1 MIVLSNQELYEITH
15 KRRYKAQAR
24 ELALRG
30 IPHEFRSDG
39 SLLVYRRYFDGQAKE
54 EGQASPALCDF

>member
-1 MIVLSNQELYEITH
+1 VIALTPQELYEITH

-24 ELALRG
+24 ELARKG

-39 SLLVYRRYFDGQAKE
+39 SLLVYRRYIDGKAEE
-54 EGQASPALCDF
+54 EGQASPELCDF